1 MTPSPE
7 CRNGRELLNFARGQS
22 NPRDKIHP
30 ATLPDNES
38 VALSAPEVCFNVLFV
53 PSKDLPWGVSVEG
66 GVLYLKTF
74 VICFQGHCSL
84 NLGG

>member
-1 MTPSPE
+1 MFWERSRRIEGLEMTPSPE

-38 VALSAPEVCFNVLFV
+38 AALSAPEVCFNVLFV
-53 PSKDLPWGVSVEG
+53 PSKDLPWDVSVEG
-66 GVLYLKTF
+66 GRTLP
-74 VICFQGHCSL
+74 
-84 NLGG
+84 